1 MKPRLDYNS
10 LSHLPGNPVHPTSQ
24 HLPCYIDFIF
34 CLFVSICVSPIG
46 LKAPSENQ
54 YSKSSAV
61 ASSCFSLNRSD
72 VCHLSGSLSLIIS
85 HLHLVHPFFFFT
97 YHFFRYF
104 LVYLSVYLE
113 LVSPLEYGPQELRLF
128 LPYSSLYL
136 HCLEKCL
143 DIEGL

>member
-10 LSHLPGNPVHPTSQ
+10 LSHSPRKSCTSNITASTM
-24 HLPCYIDFIF
+24 LYWFLF
-34 CLFVSICVSPIG
+34 FVCLFLCVSLPLDWKLLQKTSTVNLVQYPIPVSH
-46 LKAPSENQ
+46 LEIRCM
-54 YSKSSAV
+54 SSLRKPV
-61 ASSCFSLNRSD
+61 FD
-72 VCHLSGSLSLIIS
+72 HLTPPSGSPS
-85 HLHLVHPFFFFT
+85 FFFT

-104 LVYLSVYLE
+104 LVYLNVYLE

-128 LPYSSLYL
+128 LPCPSLYL